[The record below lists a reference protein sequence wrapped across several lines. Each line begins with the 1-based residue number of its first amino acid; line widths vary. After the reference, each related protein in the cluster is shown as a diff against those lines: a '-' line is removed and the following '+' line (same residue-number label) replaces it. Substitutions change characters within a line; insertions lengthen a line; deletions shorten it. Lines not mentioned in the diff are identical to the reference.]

1 MTTIDLQMALDRGM
15 SLNDEKTLDAATIA
29 VAEQF
34 SAQSHLSLGAAV
46 AALDNDQ
53 VAELAGFLSESMSYQ
68 QLEEACDTQRYDLE
82 QAREWSVTSAQYC
95 LAHEIALLR
104 HMIERKREGLV

>member
-46 AALDNDQ
+46 ATLGNDQ
-53 VAELAGFLSESMSYQ
+53 IAELAGFLSESMNYQ
-68 QLEEACDTQRYDLE
+68 QLENACDTQHYDLE
-82 QAREWSVTSAQYC
+82 QAREWSVTDAQYC